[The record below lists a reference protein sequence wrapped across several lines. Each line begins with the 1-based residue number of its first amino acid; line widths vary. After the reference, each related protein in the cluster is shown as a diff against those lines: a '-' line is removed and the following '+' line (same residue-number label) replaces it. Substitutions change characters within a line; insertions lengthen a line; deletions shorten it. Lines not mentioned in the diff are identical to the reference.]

1 MLQRNKVSTIIL
13 ILLNAAFFSRNFLS
27 VSNTFGIYVNRFS
40 QSTSH
45 KESNEIAVTRVAL
58 MLAGGV
64 VLDTLEEWRLVFFGT
79 DASVEVDDELDK
91 DKPLPP
97 VIQEE
102 VNNAPSD
109 VRHNAVD
116 TEGDPW
122 TGSRKMDRVSHPEVQ
137 RPTTENQTN
146 GCAAF
151 EAGGSGCLGGCLILF
166 LLAYLTSVP
175 SWRELITSW
184 PASTNSRS
192 ELGTEANQP
201 LIAAAEVVS
210 ITTATSW
217 VSDTTTRRVPA
228 AIRPP
233 EACRCT

>member
-1 MLQRNKVSTIIL
+1 MLQRNRVSTIIP
-13 ILLNAAFFSRNFLS
+13 ILKNATTFSS
-27 VSNTFGIYVNRFS
+27 VSNTFEIYVNRFS

-45 KESNEIAVTRVAL
+45 NHSNEVVISRYSNRANA
-58 MLAGGV
+58 ADGV
-64 VLDTLEEWRLVFFGT
+64 VLDTLEEWKLVFFGT
-79 DASVEVDDELDK
+79 DTSVEVDDELDK

-97 VIQEE
+97 VVQEE

-116 TEGDPW
+116 TEGDRW
-122 TGSRKMDRVSHPEVQ
+122 TGSRTMDRVSHPEVQ
-137 RPTTENQTN
+137 RPKAENQTN

-175 SWRELITSW
+175 SWRELIISW

-192 ELGTEANQP
+192 ELGTEANRP
-201 LIAAAEVVS
+201 LIAAANVVS

-217 VSDTTTRRVPA
+217 VSETTIHRA
-228 AIRPP
+228 P